1 MVMVYVSFII
11 RPLKREFWGIE
22 EKMYLRMNK
31 FSANFSRWKKER
43 ARVLRR
49 VMWSFSKFFIFLC
62 KRLSL
67 NSIYRLGG
75 NIGKLVY
82 YMAFSHRKIALDSF
96 NNIEIEGREFLNKAL
111 EKNQGVIALSAHFGN
126 FPLIS
131 LKLAREGYKINVV
144 ARPMRDGDVE
154 DYAQDLRTKA
164 GVNTI
169 YSLPRGQCVANMIK
183 SLRNNEIVIIHMDQ
197 NFGTTGVWVKFFGRL
212 AATPVGPVVLA
223 LRTNAPILPMFIIRE
238 GIGKHRLKILPE
250 LKLDYF
256 PERGKTVLINTIKI
270 TKLTEEWVKR
280 YPELWGWIHKRWKSR
295 PSEEVI
301 KEKFRIQTDEIDEEL
316 PSIEGYVKDLR

>member
-1 MVMVYVSFII
+1 
-11 RPLKREFWGIE
+11 
-22 EKMYLRMNK
+22 
-31 FSANFSRWKKER
+31 
-43 ARVLRR
+43 
-49 VMWSFSKFFIFLC
+49 MWPFSKFFIFLC

-67 NSIYRLGG
+67 NSIYRLGSS
-75 NIGKLVY
+75 IGRATY
-82 YMAFSHRKIALDSF
+82 YMAFSHRKIALDSLSVAFPEVSLKRRKKIARDFSVIMVQSFLEVIHFASNYSLF

-144 ARPMRDGDVE
+144 VRPMRDGDVE

-256 PERGKTVLINTIKI
+256 PERGKTILINTIKI
-270 TKLTEEWVKR
+270 TKLIEEWVKR

-316 PSIEGYVKDLR
+316 LSIEGYVKDLR